1 MNYQK
6 HNIPLYAFTHCHKG
20 TQWKAAYLTCFSYSY
35 LFSKGRKLYKVKSK
49 NCALAED
56 DEGAYG
62 PEEVQ
67 ATVLSWSSKMLH
79 LVKMN
84 SYSFSRTCSFCRTE
98 ICQVTDWPLN
108 FDGFCKLYFA
118 GSNTWYW
125 KETLKH
131 SRWVTFSYSIEDF
144 LYMYLS

>member
-1 MNYQK
+1 M
-6 HNIPLYAFTHCHKG
+6 PLPIVTR
-20 TQWKAAYLTCFSYSY
+20 TLNERMLTWHVFLILTYFPVEGSCIQ
-35 LFSKGRKLYKVKSK
+35 VKSK

-56 DEGAYG
+56 DEGAYD

-67 ATVLSWSSKMLH
+67 ATVLSWPSKMLH
-79 LVKMN
+79 LVKMK
-84 SYSFSRTCSFCRTE
+84 SYSFSRTCPFCRTE
-98 ICQVTDWPLN
+98 ICQVTDWSLN
-108 FDGFCKLYFA
+108 FYGFCKLYFA
-118 GSNTWYW
+118 GSNTWCW